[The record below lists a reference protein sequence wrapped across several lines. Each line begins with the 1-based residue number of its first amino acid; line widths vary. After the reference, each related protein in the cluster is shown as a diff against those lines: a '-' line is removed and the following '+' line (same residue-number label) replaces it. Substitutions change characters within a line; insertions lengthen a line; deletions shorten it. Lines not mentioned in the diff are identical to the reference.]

1 MTTLESTSTGS
12 RPRPWRAIA
21 RQASQLAC
29 LGLLGLGLAA
39 PAAALPA
46 LSVADAYV
54 EEGTG
59 GTRELRLIISLDA
72 PAGPGG
78 VSVDAGPIMG
88 TALAN
93 LDFVPG
99 SRTYTIPEGET
110 STRAIIE
117 LVTDAID
124 EPDETF
130 TVHLA
135 NPVGAIYADSFGVVT
150 IVDDDNPPGISIN
163 TTTVVE
169 RDTGEPMGAVLV
181 ATLDAPSGRTVQV
194 DYTSVDGTATAWND
208 YEPASGTLTFNPGQ
222 TQRVLGTNVIGDL
235 EPEHTEEFTFE
246 LSNPVNATLAN
257 TTGTVTI
264 RDDEV
269 FPVFSV
275 DDPTVVE
282 GDDGNVEMVYTIRLD
297 QPGTAEAIAVYATV
311 AGGTAT
317 FQTDY
322 ADTRGSLSIPAGQTE
337 VQVSVPVLPDVLVE
351 GPETIRFD
359 LGYPINA
366 LIGKGTGMGTIIDN
380 DVPLAITP
388 DSLPAASIGNAM
400 SATLS
405 ATGGSAPYRFTLAGG
420 NLPSGV
426 TLAEDGSLSGVPR
439 DGGDFGF
446 SVAVQD
452 SFAGGPRTGSRNY
465 VLTVAAPDVLAPASL
480 PGGQFGAAYDATLP
494 LSGTAPF
501 QVTLSAGALPLGL
514 QLGADGRITGTPVQ
528 TGTFDFTAAATDS
541 SGGTGPYGDTQA
553 YRIVVSN
560 IAPVAED
567 FSTSVPYNAGPTTVP
582 ALSSGGIATDYIV
595 ASQPA
600 NGVATGGAGGLKYT
614 PARGFSGVDSFEYQL
629 ANDAGTSAPATLTI
643 TVGEPSINAR
653 DSGPATAT
661 VGQPYTRTV
670 TWSGGTAPYRA
681 QVVSGL
687 PAGLQASAS
696 SDTTLTISGIPEEA
710 GRFQLQASTQDSS
723 SGRGP
728 FSGSATL
735 ELEVAVPVLALSPAD
750 GSVFAAP
757 YDAAFSQRFVA
768 SGGVGAYTY
777 ALSGTLPPGLVF
789 AGDTLSGTP
798 RASGRFPVTVTAT
811 DTGST
816 GAGAPFTVSADYVL
830 EVEAPAITVSPES
843 LPAAT
848 AGQAYAAALSAAG
861 GVAPYR
867 FTLLSGALP
876 EGLALGAD
884 GQLSGTPTQLG
895 EYRFTVQA
903 EDANGERGTRE
914 LQLVVDATP
923 VTAVSRTVPVLAAV
937 AIEVDLAAGATGGPI
952 TGATLVSLSPANAG
966 SAVVEARDGGWV
978 LRFIADAGFSG
989 DAVATFTL
997 HSTYATSAPATVT
1010 FQVGA
1015 RPDPSADPEVGALL
1029 DAQVSASRRFGE
1041 AQIGN
1046 FQQRLARLHR
1056 DDTGGFENRV
1066 GVAAGGG
1073 EGCPGPVLPS
1083 YSAAAECAMGLGRE
1097 AAAGGGSGKAGAS
1110 SNAGWGAWAAGSMRS
1125 GRQDG
1130 RAGEVDFESDG
1141 LSLGLDRRLREDLV
1155 LGFGLGWGRDDNAVG
1170 DQGSRLDARARTLA
1184 VYASWHPGSRGF
1196 LDMVLGLQSLDYQ
1209 LQRHVGPSDT
1219 LVGGQ
1224 RDGEQWF
1231 ASFSAGAD
1239 FSFERMRA
1247 TPYARLDLMR
1257 TTLDAYTET
1266 GDPVWALAYGPM
1278 DLDHRLLSAGLRLD
1292 TTRELAWGTL
1302 TPQLRMEYQHVL
1314 EGRGE
1319 TWVRYADLPGGT
1331 AFNAVGLETDHNR
1344 LVLGLGASLATA
1356 SGWTWMLEVGGEL
1369 TGDGESSTG
1378 AQLGVQKQF

>member
-1 MTTLESTSTGS
+1 MTAIQSTPTGS
-12 RPRPWRAIA
+12 RPRPWRDFA
-21 RQASQLAC
+21 RRASQLAC

-39 PAAALPA
+39 PAAALPS
-46 LSVADAYV
+46 LSVADAFV
-54 EEGTG
+54 LEGTG
-59 GTRELRLIISLDA
+59 GTTELRLVISLDA

-99 SRTYTIPEGET
+99 SHTYTIPEGQT
-110 STRAIIE
+110 STRAVIQI
-117 LVTDAID
+117 VGDAID
-124 EPDETF
+124 EPNETF

-135 NPVGAIYADSFGVVT
+135 NPVGAIYADSFGEVT
-150 IVDDDNPPGISIN
+150 ILDDDAAPTISIN
-163 TTTVVE
+163 SVTVVE
-169 RDTGEPMGAVLV
+169 RDTGEPMGATLV
-181 ATLDAPSGRTVQV
+181 ATLDAPSGRTVRV
-194 DYTSVDGTATAWND
+194 DYATADGTARAWDD

-222 TQRVLGTNVIGDL
+222 TQRVLGTNIVGDL
-235 EPEHTEEFTFE
+235 EPEHPETFTFE
-246 LSNPVNATLAN
+246 LSNPVDAILAN
-257 TTGTVTI
+257 GTGTVTVT
-264 RDDEV
+264 DNEA
-269 FPVFSV
+269 FPLFSV
-275 DDPTVVE
+275 DDPSVVE
-282 GDDGNVEMVYTIRLD
+282 GDDGNVEMVYTVRLD
-297 QPGTAEAIAVYATV
+297 QPGKAEAIAVYATV

-337 VQVSVPVLPDVLVE
+337 VQIAVPVLPDVLVE

-366 LIGKGTGMGTIIDN
+366 LIAKGTGMGTIVDN
-380 DVPLAITP
+380 DAPLAITP
-388 DSLPAASIGNAM
+388 DSLPAASIGNAL

-420 NLPSGV
+420 SLPSGV
-426 TLAEDGSLSGVPR
+426 TLSEDGSLAGVPT
-439 DGGDFGF
+439 DGGNFGF

-465 VLTVAAPDVLAPASL
+465 VLAVAAPDVLAPANL
-480 PGGQFGAAYDATLP
+480 PGGQFGAAYDAALP

-501 QVTLSAGALPLGL
+501 QVTLSSGQLPPGL
-514 QLGADGRITGTPVQ
+514 QLGANGRITGVPGVP
-528 TGTFDFTAAATDS
+528 GSFDFIVAATDS

-567 FSTSVPYNAGPTTVP
+567 FSTSLPYNAGATTVP

-600 NGVATGGAGGLKYT
+600 HGVATGGAGGLKYT
-614 PARGFSGVDSFEYQL
+614 PARGFSGVDSFQYQL

-643 TVGEPSINAR
+643 TVGEPSISAR

-661 VGQPYTRTV
+661 VGQPYSRTV
-670 TWSGGTAPYRA
+670 TWSGGTGPYRA
-681 QVVSGL
+681 QAVSGL
-687 PAGLQASAS
+687 PAGLRASAT
-696 SDTTLTISGIPEEA
+696 SDTTLTISGTPEVA
-710 GRFQLQASTQDSS
+710 GRFRLQASTQDSS
-723 SGRGP
+723 TGRGP

-735 ELEVAVPVLALSPAD
+735 ELEVAAPALVLSPAD
-750 GSVFAAP
+750 ASVFAAR
-757 YDAAFSQRFVA
+757 YDAAFSQRFIA

-777 ALSGTLPPGLVF
+777 ALDGTLPPGLVF

-798 RASGRFPVTVTAT
+798 RASGRFAFTVTAA
-811 DTGST
+811 DTGSS
-816 GAGAPFTVSADYVL
+816 GPGAPFTVSADYVL
-830 EVEAPAITVSPES
+830 EVEAPAITVSPDS

-848 AGQAYAAALSAAG
+848 AGQAYAAAVSAAG

-867 FTLLSGALP
+867 FTLLAGALP
-876 EGLALGAD
+876 EGLALGD
-884 GQLSGTPTQLG
+884 EGQLTGTPTQLS
-895 EYRFTVQA
+895 EHRFTVQA
-903 EDANGERGTRE
+903 EDANGERGSRE
-914 LQLVVDATP
+914 LVLVVDATP

-937 AIEVDLAAGATGGPI
+937 ATEVELAAGATGGPI
-952 TGATLVSLSPANAG
+952 TGATLVSLSPAQAG
-966 SAVVEARDGGWV
+966 RAVVEARDGGWV
-978 LRFIADAGFSG
+978 LRFTADAAFSG

-997 HSTYATSAPATVT
+997 HSTYATSAPATIT

-1015 RPDPSADPEVGALL
+1015 RPDPSEDPEVGALL

-1056 DDTGGFENRV
+1056 GDAGGFENRL

-1083 YSAAAECAMGLGRE
+1083 YSAAIECAMGAGRNP
-1097 AAAGGGSGKAGAS
+1097 AAAGGGKAGALS
-1110 SNAGWGAWAAGSMRS
+1110 GAGWGAWAAGSVRS

-1130 RAGEVDFESDG
+1130 RAGEVVFESDG
-1141 LSLGLDRRLREDLV
+1141 LSLGLDRRVREDLV

-1170 DQGSRLDARARTLA
+1170 DNGSRMDGKARTLA
-1184 VYASWHPGSRGF
+1184 VYASWHPGARGF
-1196 LDMVLGLQSLDYQ
+1196 LDVVLGLQSLDYQ
-1209 LQRHVGPSDT
+1209 ILRHVGASNA

-1231 ASFSAGAD
+1231 ASLSTGAD
-1239 FSFERMRA
+1239 LGFDQVRA

-1266 GDPVWALAYGPM
+1266 GDPVWALAHGPM
-1278 DLDHRLLSAGLRLD
+1278 DLDHALLSGGMRLD
-1292 TTRELAWGTL
+1292 FTRELAWGAL
-1302 TPQLRMEYQHVL
+1302 TPQLRVEYRHVL
-1314 EGRGE
+1314 EGRGD
-1319 TWVRYADLPGGT
+1319 TWVRYADLPGAT
-1331 AFNAVGLETDHNR
+1331 VFNAVGRDSNRNR
-1344 LVLGLGASLATA
+1344 LVLGLGASLAA
-1356 SGWTWMLEVGGEL
+1356 RGGWLWQLEIGGEL
-1369 TGDGESSTG
+1369 TGDGESGTG
-1378 AQLGVQKQF
+1378 VQLGVQKQF